1 MVNSDDPLGR
11 EILAEN
17 PNAISYG
24 IENPADVFAINV
36 KEDIEGTD
44 YVLNLFDSVF
54 NINTRLLG
62 TFNVYNSLAAGVA
75 CSLLGVKVKDVS
87 SALGDTGE
95 VEGRP
100 ERAREKRRT
109 RFRRLRAYPRR
120 SGKQPENVEKSYE
133 KPVELRFRLRREQG
147 REQARRYGRGR
158 GAAGGFYGDHFG

>member
-87 SALGDTGE
+87 RALGETGV
-95 VEGRP
+95 VEGGSN
-100 ERAREKRRT
+100 AC
-109 RFRRLRAYPRR
+109 
-120 SGKQPENVEKSYE
+120 S
-133 KPVELRFRLRREQG
+133 
-147 REQARRYGRGR
+147 
-158 GAAGGFYGDHFG
+158 